1 MTPAIAGP
9 MRERYRALLRDPLN
23 VQVMQALIDGYVQ
36 ETAPSARRDWAKWG
50 EKRRDFGDP
59 DDPWGGHGNFPYWHT
74 RQDFNS
80 YEEEVEY
87 VRQWIRTRWGALE
100 SQLP

>member
-1 MTPAIAGP
+1 MVRRTGADH
-9 MRERYRALLRDPLN
+9 RHRA
-23 VQVMQALIDGYVQ
+23 
-36 ETAPSARRDWAKWG
+36 
-50 EKRRDFGDP
+50 FGDP
-59 DDPWGGHGNFPYWHT
+59 NDPWGGHGNFPHWHT

>member
-1 MTPAIAGP
+1 MGRPRQLP
-9 MRERYRALLRDPLN
+9 LL
-23 VQVMQALIDGYVQ
+23 A
-36 ETAPSARRDWAKWG
+36 
-50 EKRRDFGDP
+50 
-59 DDPWGGHGNFPYWHT
+59 T

-100 SQLP
+100 RQLP